1 MSSTPLSLPRNTPKP
16 ISQLHSS
23 ESPAVAGEAS
33 TSIAAQF
40 PISETLTRE
49 AQIELAAYYRAQH
62 RGFVP
67 AQELADWLEAEREID
82 TLSARAMI

>member
-16 ISQLHSS
+16 TSQLHSS
-23 ESPAVAGEAS
+23 ETPAVAREAY
-33 TSIAAQF
+33 TSIA
-40 PISETLTRE
+40 PRLSTSEISTRE
-49 AQIELAAYYRAQH
+49 AQIEVAAYYRAQH

-82 TLSARAMI
+82 ALSPRAII

>member
-1 MSSTPLSLPRNTPKP
+1 MYSTPLSLPRNTPKP
-16 ISQLHSS
+16 ISQLHSN
-23 ESPAVAGEAS
+23 ESAAVAREAS
-33 TSIAAQF
+33 SIAPQL
-40 PISETLTRE
+40 PTSETLTRE

-82 TLSARAMI
+82 TLRARAMI